1 MTSGDLK
8 RANKLLISL
17 KWDMP
22 IEKRVL
28 QQSWTITAKFSL
40 WLFSLIKIIVI
51 IISSIISIITGYA
64 VQAVWMGAVLFP

>member
-1 MTSGDLK
+1 
-8 RANKLLISL
+8 
-17 KWDMP
+17 MP
-22 IEKRVL
+22 IEKWVL

-40 WLFSLIKIIVI
+40 RLFSLIKIIVI